1 MSKFG
6 CQAHYTLT
14 LDAVSEPELSKS
26 VSVGVWQTQALPSLA
41 LIFKDGQ
48 QHFPDGRGVILGG
61 PFNF

>member
-26 VSVGVWQTQALPSLA
+26 VSVGVWQTQALPSVA

-48 QHFPDGRGVILGG
+48 QQFSQMEGA
-61 PFNF
+61 